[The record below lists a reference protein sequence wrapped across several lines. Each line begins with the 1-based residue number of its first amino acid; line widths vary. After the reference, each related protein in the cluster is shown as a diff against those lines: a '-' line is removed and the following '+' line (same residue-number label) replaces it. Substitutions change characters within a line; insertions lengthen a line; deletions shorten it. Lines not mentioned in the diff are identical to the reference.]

1 MSSDP
6 LLGLVLAGGASRRM
20 GQDKGSLRYHDEP
33 QAVHAWR
40 LLTELCGSAW
50 VSTNVRNADREPY
63 SGLPLLLD
71 EGEYRGPIAGLEAAW
86 RTRPE
91 AAWLALAIDMPLADR
106 PLLQFLIDHRNA
118 DALATAFL
126 HEDGTIEPLC
136 AIWEPAARQPLL
148 EQLRRGDAS
157 LRRFLSRGNVECLVC
172 PTPEKL
178 RNANDIAAYRELL
191 DGLGT

>member
-1 MSSDP
+1 MPNGKRHRGQRSAERRRER
-6 LLGLVLAGGASRRM
+6 VLQHRRPC
-20 GQDKGSLRYHDEP
+20 Q
-33 QAVHAWR
+33 
-40 LLTELCGSAW
+40 
-50 VSTNVRNADREPY
+50 STRDGADRIR
-63 SGLPLLLD
+63 STLCT
-71 EGEYRGPIAGLEAAW
+71 RGPIAGLEAAW

-106 PLLQFLIDHRNA
+106 PLLQFLIDYRNA

-148 EQLRRGDAS
+148 EQVRRGDAS